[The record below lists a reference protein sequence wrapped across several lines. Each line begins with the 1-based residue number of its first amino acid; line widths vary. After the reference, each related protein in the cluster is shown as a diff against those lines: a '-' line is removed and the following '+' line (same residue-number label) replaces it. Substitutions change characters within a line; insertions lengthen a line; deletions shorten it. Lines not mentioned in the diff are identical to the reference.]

1 MSTAM
6 APRVATARA
15 RVAALTRSRPKNDPD
30 LVRARAILK
39 EANLEEYVA
48 RAVADAPPL
57 SDAQRERIAALL
69 GVSGAPRAPLPS
81 EKDRA
86 EKVEAERRRREDEK
100 RTKAIAAGV
109 SECRGCGRPRVAHVT
124 GEHRFEALTLPETN
138 AVIEAINKKWSN

>member
-1 MSTAM
+1 
-6 APRVATARA
+6 
-15 RVAALTRSRPKNDPD
+15 
-30 LVRARAILK
+30 LK

-48 RAVADAPPL
+48 RAVAEAPPL
-57 SDAQRERIAALL
+57 TEEQRERIVALL

-100 RTKAIAAGV
+100 RTKAIATGV
-109 SECRGCGRPRVAHVT
+109 SECRSCGRPRAAHVT